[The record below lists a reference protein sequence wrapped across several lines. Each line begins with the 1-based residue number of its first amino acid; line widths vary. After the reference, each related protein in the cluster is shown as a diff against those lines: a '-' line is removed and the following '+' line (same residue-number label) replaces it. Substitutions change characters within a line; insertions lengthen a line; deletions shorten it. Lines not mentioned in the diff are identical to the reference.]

1 MEEFLTNLLFN
12 YPLLAPILFILV
24 RTVPIVI
31 APIPGILVDA
41 IGIFVF
47 GWAKG
52 FILAMVGIMLGAMAA
67 FWIGRYFRE
76 PLVRRF
82 ASLRKVHEWEDKYSE
97 RQKFWALVFMRITTS
112 PLFDYVSYAA
122 GLSKIS
128 AAKFFFSTF
137 IGTLPLVFGFYY
149 FGGLFFSKGLYTAIA
164 LFSILFV
171 LWVLFKKTDMK
182 DYILRF
188 LERKKTDK

>member
-164 LFSILFV
+164 LFSILSV

>member
-12 YPLLAPILFILV
+12 HPLLAPILFILV

-52 FILAMVGIMLGAMAA
+52 FMLAMVGIMLGAMAA

-149 FGGLFFSKGLYTAIA
+149 FGGLFFSKGLYTTVA
-164 LFSILFV
+164 LFSILSV
-171 LWVLFKKTDMK
+171 LWILFKKTDMK
-182 DYILRF
+182 SYLLNF
-188 LERKKTDK
+188 LKRKKTDK